1 LIAAIACL
9 DYLNSPHSPERAV
22 LPIPYLVQLRYLK
35 LVFLVHR
42 AALAC
47 EAQTMYFLAGY
58 RETSMIRRAF
68 LSIVLASLFAACNY
82 AQAPA
87 PPPAAIVWNALS
99 SPAMDPAKSAHTEN
113 VEIARDRVHITLIDG
128 TIQFAQPVNGVT
140 FGAAFH
146 GKGRVR
152 VEPPNPIEAQQLKLH
167 TKQDKLDIPFT
178 DATFSFTDGFADDVA
193 KQVKWQASG
202 AANDDFY
209 AKRQKDREDLGESA
223 VPRLLQGV
231 LSTDRVRTAY
241 FLADL
246 KLAGRDWVE
255 FHEDALDP
263 EEIGV
268 GRWVDVGPF
277 KLYDVWMSFPSGART
292 SAEAW
297 KDPQAK
303 EDFSIRSYRI
313 DAGVTSGAELN
324 ATARVDIEPRL
335 SGQSVLIFDLDS
347 NLRLDSI
354 KDSTGSALSFYQSRE
369 NKDRFQSYGNY
380 VAVVLARPLRLGE
393 PQSLEFHYAGKRAI
407 RKAGSGNYFCES
419 SGWYPERPN
428 SFSARA
434 DFDLTF
440 HSPKNAVL
448 VATGE
453 KTSETVEGNSRV
465 TTWKSEIPLAVAGF
479 GYGDY
484 KVANDKAGEVAV
496 DIYANRQPDDLMAQV
511 QRIFESGGAA
521 RGAVGT
527 LTPSAMAKTMGQEIA
542 NTIRLFSLYFGPYPY
557 KHLSVTSL
565 PISYSYGQG
574 WPGLIYLWSGSFL
587 DATQRH
593 EIGLPDGVQLTD
605 FFRAHESSHRWWG
618 HRVGWKSYHD
628 QWLSEGFADFSG
640 ILYVQYRQNMKE
652 ALTRWRKEKELL
664 HNKDINGH
672 AIESLGP
679 IWMGR
684 RIRSSVTGPASYQ
697 DLIYSKGAY
706 VLHMLHLQLVDPR
719 NPDPDHL
726 FKDMMR
732 DYCKTFDNRPASTE
746 DFKAIVEKHMTRGM
760 DLDGNHKMDWF
771 FNQYVY
777 GMGIPQYSFHASVE
791 ATPDGKSH
799 IKGEITRSGVPDTW
813 KDAIPLYA
821 HMGDKTVRLGT
832 LTATHSS
839 EPLDATVPGKID
851 RVSIN
856 DYEDLLADVKQ

>member
-1 LIAAIACL
+1 
-9 DYLNSPHSPERAV
+9 
-22 LPIPYLVQLRYLK
+22 
-35 LVFLVHR
+35 
-42 AALAC
+42 
-47 EAQTMYFLAGY
+47 
-58 RETSMIRRAF
+58 MIRRAS
-68 LSIVLASLFAACNY
+68 LSIVLAILFAACCR

-87 PPPAAIVWNALS
+87 PPAAASVWKALS

-113 VEIARDRVHITLIDG
+113 VEIVRDREHITLLDG

-146 GKGRVR
+146 GRGRVQ
-152 VEPPNPIEAQQLKLH
+152 VEPPNPIEAQQLKLFV
-167 TKQDKLDIPFT
+167 KQDKLDLPFT

-193 KQVKWQASG
+193 KQVKWQPSS

-209 AKRQKDREDLGESA
+209 SKRQKDREDLGESS
-223 VPRLLQGV
+223 VPRLLQAV
-231 LSTDRVRTAY
+231 LSADRVRTAY

-246 KLAGRDWVE
+246 KVAGKDWVE
-255 FHEDALDP
+255 IHEDAMEP

-268 GRWVDVGPF
+268 GRWVDVGLVKIF
-277 KLYDVWMSFPSGART
+277 DAWMSFPAGAKT
-292 SAEAW
+292 SADAW

-303 EDFSIRSYRI
+303 EDFSIHAYHINAAVS
-313 DAGVTSGAELN
+313 SGAELS
-324 ATARVDIEPRL
+324 ATTRVDIEPRL
-335 SGQSVLIFDLDS
+335 SGQGVLIFDLDS

-354 KDSTGSALSFYQSRE
+354 KDSKGNALGFYQSRE
-369 NKDRFQSYGNY
+369 NKDRYQSYGNY
-380 VAVVLARPLRLGE
+380 VAVVLAQPLQIGE

-434 DFDLTF
+434 DFDMTF

-453 KTSETVEGNSRV
+453 KTGETVDGNTRV

-484 KVANDKAGEVAV
+484 KVVNDKAGEVAV
-496 DIYANRQPDDLMAQV
+496 DIYANREADDLMAQV
-511 QRIFESGGAA
+511 QRIFESGAVQ
-521 RGAVGT
+521 GAVGT
-527 LTPSAMAKTMGQEIA
+527 LTPSAMAKTMGQEMA
-542 NTIRLFSLYFGPYPY
+542 NTIRLFSAYYGPYPY

-605 FFRAHESSHRWWG
+605 FFRAHESSHQWWG

-664 HNKDINGH
+664 RNKDLNGH
-672 AIESLGP
+672 TVESLGP

-684 RIRSSVTGPASYQ
+684 RIRSSVTGPGSYQ

-706 VLHMLHLQLVDPR
+706 VLHMLHMQLVDTR

-726 FKDMMR
+726 FKDLMQ
-732 DYCKTFDNRPASTE
+732 DYCKTFDNKAASTE
-746 DFKAIVEKHMTRGM
+746 DFKAMVEKHMTRNM

-777 GMGIPQYSFHASVE
+777 GTGIPQYNFHASVE
-791 ATPDGKSH
+791 ATPDGKTH
-799 IKGEITRSGVPDTW
+799 IKGELTRSGVPETW

-821 HMGDKTVRLGT
+821 HVGDKTIRLGS
-832 LTATHSS
+832 LASTHSS
-839 EPLDATVPGKID
+839 EPLDVTLAAKID

-856 DYEDLLADVKQ
+856 DYEDMLADVKQ